1 MSTDMMNKILLHCCC
16 GPCSIAV
23 LDKLKSEGIEP
34 LAYFYNPN
42 IHPYKEFTSRR
53 DCWEDLMQDTKTEF
67 ILNDT
72 YPLEDWLRT
81 VAAAPQDRCHNC
93 YRQRMWQAAKMTKKQ
108 GLNSFSTTLLISPYQ
123 NHELLIKAAE
133 EAAAEFE
140 VRFHYEDFRPL
151 FRKGQQMAR
160 EKELYLQKYC
170 GCIYSEKERYCPN

>member
-1 MSTDMMNKILLHCCC
+1 MSKILLHCCC

-67 ILNDT
+67 ILDDT
-72 YPLEDWLRT
+72 YPLEDWLHA

-93 YRQRMWQAAKMTKKQ
+93 YRQRMRQAAKMTKKQ